1 MDGWVNRGIKR
12 WIASGKE
19 EIFTHAGESQNTRS
33 LDNPRYQLLR
43 RRSPS
48 DARLGNY

>member
-12 WIASGKE
+12 WIASRKD

-43 RRSPS
+43 GGHPPMQ
-48 DARLGNY
+48 G